1 VNNGYEWCAEE
12 VGSQIEKFTGI
23 ELKDFPLL
31 AERIRKFENLY
42 IPSVAELPLA
52 AKADRGLL
60 ELLRIE
66 SLIVVPMVS
75 GKAVTGLLGFDWVSE
90 GKSWPDDT
98 VALIKI
104 VGEIF
109 VNALERKRAEEAL
122 RESEEKYRTITST
135 AQDGIIMSDSEGNIS
150 YWNPAAERIFGYTKE
165 EAIGRELH
173 IFHGPDRYSKG
184 YKMEFKKF
192 RKTEQGM
199 AAGKTLE
206 LWGIKKDGTEFPIE
220 LSVSTVQIAGKWHT
234 TGIIRDITDR
244 KQAEEEKKKLET
256 QLQQSQKM
264 EAIGTLAGGIAHDF
278 NNILFA
284 IIGFSEIAMD
294 DVPEGSMAR
303 ANMKEVLTASMR
315 AKGLVKHIIAF
326 SRQAEQERMPL
337 QIQPIVKEA
346 LELLRASLPST
357 IEISQN
363 IDKECGAV
371 LAEPTQIHQVVMN
384 LCANAYHAMRE
395 DGGVLEVT
403 LAEVDIDSS
412 VLDSNLDLNPGPYLG
427 LTVSDTGHGME
438 RVVTERIFEPYFT
451 TKGMGEGTG
460 MGLSVVHGIVKSYGG
475 DIRVYSEPG
484 KGTTFHVYLPR
495 IATSAIAPETVSA
508 EPAPRGKERILF
520 VDDEVQI
527 VHMMREMLE
536 RLGYH
541 VTARTS
547 SVEALEA
554 FRAQPEKFDLVITD
568 QTMPNMTGVELSK
581 ELMRIRPN
589 IPIIL
594 CTGFSEV
601 ISEEEAKAIGIRDYV
616 MKPVVQTQI
625 ANRIRQVLNQ
635 EKEKGR
641 RCSSNGNAPAD
652 AKA

>member
-1 VNNGYEWCAEE
+1 
-12 VGSQIEKFTGI
+12 
-23 ELKDFPLL
+23 
-31 AERIRKFENLY
+31 
-42 IPSVAELPLA
+42 
-52 AKADRGLL
+52 
-60 ELLRIE
+60 
-66 SLIVVPMVS
+66 
-75 GKAVTGLLGFDWVSE
+75 
-90 GKSWPDDT
+90 
-98 VALIKI
+98 
-104 VGEIF
+104 
-109 VNALERKRAEEAL
+109 
-122 RESEEKYRTITST
+122 
-135 AQDGIIMSDSEGNIS
+135 
-150 YWNPAAERIFGYTKE
+150 
-165 EAIGRELH
+165 
-173 IFHGPDRYSKG
+173 
-184 YKMEFKKF
+184 
-192 RKTEQGM
+192 
-199 AAGKTLE
+199 
-206 LWGIKKDGTEFPIE
+206 
-220 LSVSTVQIAGKWHT
+220 
-234 TGIIRDITDR
+234 
-244 KQAEEEKKKLET
+244 
-256 QLQQSQKM
+256 
-264 EAIGTLAGGIAHDF
+264 
-278 NNILFA
+278 
-284 IIGFSEIAMD
+284 
-294 DVPEGSMAR
+294 
-303 ANMKEVLTASMR
+303 
-315 AKGLVKHIIAF
+315 
-326 SRQAEQERMPL
+326 
-337 QIQPIVKEA
+337 
-346 LELLRASLPST
+346 
-357 IEISQN
+357 
-363 IDKECGAV
+363 
-371 LAEPTQIHQVVMN
+371 
-384 LCANAYHAMRE
+384 
-395 DGGVLEVT
+395 
-403 LAEVDIDSS
+403 
-412 VLDSNLDLNPGPYLG
+412 
-427 LTVSDTGHGME
+427 
-438 RVVTERIFEPYFT
+438 
-451 TKGMGEGTG
+451 
-460 MGLSVVHGIVKSYGG
+460 VVHGIVKSYGG